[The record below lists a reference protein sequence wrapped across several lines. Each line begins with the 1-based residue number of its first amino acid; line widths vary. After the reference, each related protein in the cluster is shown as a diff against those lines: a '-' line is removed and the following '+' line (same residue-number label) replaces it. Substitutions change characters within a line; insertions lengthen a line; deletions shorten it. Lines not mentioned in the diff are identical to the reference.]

1 VSNYCAAVSAAIPL
15 LVLALM
21 IEARAP
27 VVLARMQMQAIISA
41 IKKDYTVVINDRW
54 VFERFRMLLGIT
66 LWSAVVVEAI
76 VLASIPFVPAGPPK
90 SDLQWL
96 LLVIGAGC
104 ALWLFALVAWV
115 LQLLVREVLNIDAA
129 AKMAEAEAPAKYQD
143 DQA

>member
-66 LWSAVVVEAI
+66 L
-76 VLASIPFVPAGPPK
+76 
-90 SDLQWL
+90 
-96 LLVIGAGC
+96 
-104 ALWLFALVAWV
+104 
-115 LQLLVREVLNIDAA
+115 
-129 AKMAEAEAPAKYQD
+129 
-143 DQA
+143 